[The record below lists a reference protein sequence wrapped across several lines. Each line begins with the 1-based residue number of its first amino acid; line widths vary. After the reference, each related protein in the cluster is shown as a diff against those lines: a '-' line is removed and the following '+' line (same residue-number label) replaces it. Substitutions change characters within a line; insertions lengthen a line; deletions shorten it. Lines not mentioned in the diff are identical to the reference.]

1 MFFILLNY
9 YRLKAVGSF
18 GLRAVVLPSRL
29 ENKLEAILMNLLK
42 FLKNIYGKKIYF
54 QIIFII
60 LLAFG
65 TAAAQFEATQHLGD
79 VIDAVGKGYEEA
91 VYQFLVISVSTVL
104 YILGTAAFTFWG
116 GKITVA
122 FSRCVQ
128 IKIGVKLCSAQ
139 YRAMEQVDEGSLLTM
154 ISKDVDSIKNGLGLL
169 MKSGFLPICLGLVPV
184 CLFQWCNWKFALSAL
199 CLIPLN
205 AAPSVFFARKLFPFH
220 DNEKKAYSKVLSHFT
235 ESFRF
240 VMLIKAFGLE
250 QLFSEKHREELD
262 DYWKARKKRMFFE
275 KLTEEY
281 GRCYGHVS
289 RILLLLLSAYFI
301 YRGEMTIGRLTSVI
315 LCTEFVG
322 EGLKIVGSIPFCLP
336 AAKAGVFRIQKL
348 LELPDEAV
356 SQNRIQTLMQTNAMQ
371 SIGLRTDALPIYEVR
386 KLSFSYGDT
395 TVLHDINFCVHEGEK
410 IAVVGL
416 SGCGKT
422 TLFRLLSGLYT
433 PEKNHI
439 YFRGTD
445 IAALSPE
452 YLRNHITATTQE
464 AFLFQATF
472 EDNIKVAKSGGSK
485 MEIMTACKKAQ
496 LDFFIQTL
504 AHGYDTEINTTVRSI
519 SNGQMQRINLA
530 RAFLRNTNVFLFDEP
545 TSALDPDT
553 ASAIWNEL
561 FTNSAD
567 KTLLV
572 ILHDLEEV
580 YRFHRVLV
588 LDNGKIAALGT
599 HTELIQNCGLYRK
612 LYEEKM
618 ANRK

>member
-1 MFFILLNY
+1 MN
-9 YRLKAVGSF
+9 V
-18 GLRAVVLPSRL
+18 LR
-29 ENKLEAILMNLLK
+29 

-54 QIIFII
+54 QIVFSI
-60 LLAFG
+60 LLTFG
-65 TAAAQFEATQHLGD
+65 TAVAQFEAAQHLGD

-91 VYQFLVISVSTVL
+91 VYQFLVISVSTVC

-128 IKIGVKLCSAQ
+128 IKIGMKLCSTQ
-139 YRAMEQVDEGSLLTM
+139 YRATEQIDEGSLLTM
-154 ISKDVDSIKNGLGLL
+154 ISKDIDSIKNWLGLL
-169 MKSGFLPICLGLVPV
+169 MKSGFLPVCLGFVPV
-184 CLFQWCNWKFALSAL
+184 CLFQWCNWKFALFAL

-220 DNEKKAYSKVLSHFT
+220 DNEKKAYSKVLSHFI
-235 ESFRF
+235 ESLRF

-250 QLFSEKHREELD
+250 QLFLEKHREELD
-262 DYWKARKKRMFFE
+262 NYWNARKKRMFFE

-281 GRCYGHVS
+281 GRCYGHIS

-315 LCTEFVG
+315 LCAEFVG
-322 EGLKIVGSIPFCLP
+322 EGLKIVGSISLCLP
-336 AAKAGVFRIQKL
+336 AAKAGIFRIQKL

-356 SQNRIQTLMQTNAMQ
+356 PQNRIQASMHPFVMQTNILQTDTLQ
-371 SIGLRTDALPIYEVR
+371 SIALRTGVLPIYEVR

-395 TVLHDINFCVHEGEK
+395 TVLHDIDFCVHEGEK

-422 TLFRLLSGLYT
+422 TLFKLLSGLYI
-433 PEKNHI
+433 PKKDHI
-439 YFRGTD
+439 FFRGTD
-445 IAALSPE
+445 IAVLSPE

-472 EDNIKVAKSGGSK
+472 EDNIKVAKSSGSK

-496 LDFFIQTL
+496 LDSFIQTL
-504 AHGYDTEINTTVRSI
+504 AHGYNTEINTTIQSI

-530 RAFLRNTNVFLFDEP
+530 RAFLRNTNIFLLDEP

-553 ASAIWNEL
+553 AGAIWNEL
-561 FTNSAD
+561 FANSAD

-580 YRFHRVLV
+580 YRFHKVLV
-588 LDNGKIAALGT
+588 LDNGKIVAFGT
-599 HTELIQNCGLYRK
+599 HTELIQSCELYRK

-618 ANRK
+618 MNRRGRVR

>member
-1 MFFILLNY
+1 
-9 YRLKAVGSF
+9 
-18 GLRAVVLPSRL
+18 
-29 ENKLEAILMNLLK
+29 MNLLK
-42 FLKNIYGKKIYF
+42 FLKNVYGKKIYY
-54 QIIFII
+54 QIVFII
-60 LLAFG
+60 LIAFG
-65 TAAAQFEATQHLGD
+65 TAVAQFEATQHIGD

-91 VYQFLVISVSTVL
+91 VYQFLVIFVSIVL

-116 GKITVA
+116 GKTTAV

-128 IKIGVKLCSAQ
+128 IKIGMKLCSAQ
-139 YRAMEQVDEGSLLTM
+139 YRAMEQLDERSLLTM
-154 ISKDVDSIKNGLGLL
+154 ITKDIDSIRSWLGLL
-169 MKSGFLPICLGLVPV
+169 MKFGFLPICLGLVPV
-184 CLFQWCNWKFALSAL
+184 CLFQWCNWKFALFAL

-205 AAPSVFFARKLFPFH
+205 AAPSVFFSRKLFPFH

-235 ESFRF
+235 ESLRF

-250 QLFSEKHREELD
+250 QLFSEKHREELNN
-262 DYWKARKKRMFFE
+262 YWNARKKRMFFE

-322 EGLKIVGSIPFCLP
+322 EGLKIVGSISLYLP

-348 LELPDEAV
+348 LDLSDEAV
-356 SQNRIQTLMQTNAMQ
+356 PHNRIQTSMHPFVMQANILQ
-371 SIGLRTDALPIYEVR
+371 SSALRTDELPIYEVR

-395 TVLHDINFCVHEGEK
+395 IVLHDINFCVHEGEK

-422 TLFRLLSGLYT
+422 TLFKLLSGLYM
-433 PEKNHI
+433 PEKDHI

-445 IAALSPE
+445 IAMLSPE

-472 EDNIKVAKSGGSK
+472 EDNIKVAKSSGSK

-496 LDFFIQTL
+496 LDSFIQTL
-504 AHGYDTEINTTVRSI
+504 AHGYNTEMNTTIQSI

-545 TSALDPDT
+545 TSALDSDT
-553 ASAIWNEL
+553 ASTIWNEL
-561 FTNSAD
+561 FANGAD

-580 YRFHRVLV
+580 YRFHKVLV
-588 LDNGKIAALGT
+588 LDNGKIAAFGT

-618 ANRK
+618 TNRKKVGESVR

>member
-1 MFFILLNY
+1 
-9 YRLKAVGSF
+9 
-18 GLRAVVLPSRL
+18 
-29 ENKLEAILMNLLK
+29 MNLLK
-42 FLKNIYGKKIYF
+42 FLKNVYGKKIYY
-54 QIIFII
+54 QIVFII
-60 LLAFG
+60 LIAFG
-65 TAAAQFEATQHLGD
+65 TAVAQFEATQHIGD

-91 VYQFLVISVSTVL
+91 VYQFLVIFVSTVL

-116 GKITVA
+116 GKTTAV

-128 IKIGVKLCSAQ
+128 IKIGMKLCSAQ
-139 YRAMEQVDEGSLLTM
+139 YRAMEQLDEGSLLTM
-154 ISKDVDSIKNGLGLL
+154 ITKDIDSIRSWLGLL
-169 MKSGFLPICLGLVPV
+169 MKFGFLPICLGLVPV
-184 CLFQWCNWKFALSAL
+184 CLFQWCNWKFALFAL

-205 AAPSVFFARKLFPFH
+205 AAPSVFFSRKLFPFH

-235 ESFRF
+235 ESLRF

-250 QLFSEKHREELD
+250 QLFSEKHREELNN
-262 DYWKARKKRMFFE
+262 YWNARKKRMFFE

-322 EGLKIVGSIPFCLP
+322 EGLKIVGSISLYLP

-348 LELPDEAV
+348 LDLSDEAV
-356 SQNRIQTLMQTNAMQ
+356 PHNRIQTSMHPFVMQANILQ
-371 SIGLRTDALPIYEVR
+371 SSALRTDELPIYEVR

-395 TVLHDINFCVHEGEK
+395 IVLHDINFCVHEGEK

-422 TLFRLLSGLYT
+422 TLFKLLSGLYM
-433 PEKNHI
+433 PEKDHI

-445 IAALSPE
+445 IAVLSPE

-472 EDNIKVAKSGGSK
+472 EDNIKVAKSSGSK
-485 MEIMTACKKAQ
+485 MEIMTACNKAQ
-496 LDFFIQTL
+496 LDSFIQTL
-504 AHGYDTEINTTVRSI
+504 AHGYNTEMNTTIQSI

-545 TSALDPDT
+545 TSALDSDT
-553 ASAIWNEL
+553 ASTIWNEL
-561 FTNSAD
+561 FANGAD

-580 YRFHRVLV
+580 YRFHKVLV
-588 LDNGKIAALGT
+588 LDNGKIAAFGT

-618 ANRK
+618 TNRKKVGGV

>member
-1 MFFILLNY
+1 
-9 YRLKAVGSF
+9 
-18 GLRAVVLPSRL
+18 
-29 ENKLEAILMNLLK
+29 MNLLR

-65 TAAAQFEATQHLGD
+65 TAVAQFEATQHLGD
-79 VIDAVGKGYEEA
+79 VIDAVGKGYEKA
-91 VYQFLVISVSTVL
+91 VYQFLVISASTVL

-116 GKITVA
+116 GKITAA

-128 IKIGVKLCSAQ
+128 VKIGVKLCSAQ
-139 YRAMEQVDEGSLLTM
+139 YRAMEQIDEGSLLTM
-154 ISKDVDSIKNGLGLL
+154 ITKDIDSIKNGLGLL
-169 MKSGFLPICLGLVPV
+169 MKSGFLPVCLGLVPV
-184 CLFQWCNWKFALSAL
+184 CLFQWCNWKFALFAL

-205 AAPSVFFARKLFPFH
+205 AASSVFFARNLFPFH

-235 ESFRF
+235 ESLRF

-250 QLFSEKHREELD
+250 QLFSEKHRKELD

-281 GRCYGHVS
+281 GRSYGHVS

-301 YRGEMTIGRLTSVI
+301 YKGEMTIGRLTSVI

-322 EGLKIVGSIPFCLP
+322 EGLKIVGCIPLCLP
-336 AAKAGVFRIQKL
+336 DAKAGVFRIQKL
-348 LELPDEAV
+348 LELPDETV
-356 SQNRIQTLMQTNAMQ
+356 SQNRIQTLIQTNVLQ
-371 SIGLRTDALPIYEVR
+371 TDEQPIYEVR
-386 KLSFSYGDT
+386 NLSFSYGDT
-395 TVLHDINFCVHEGEK
+395 LVLHDINFCVHEGEK
-410 IAVVGL
+410 IAVIGL

-422 TLFRLLSGLYT
+422 TLFKLLSGLYT
-433 PEKNHI
+433 TEKNHI

-452 YLRNHITATTQE
+452 YLRNHVTATTQE

-472 EDNIKVAKSGGSK
+472 EDNIKVAKSGGSE

-496 LDFFIQTL
+496 LDSFIQTL
-504 AHGYDTEINTTVRSI
+504 AHGYDTEINTTVQSV

-530 RAFLRNTNVFLFDEP
+530 RAFLRNTNVFLLDEP

-553 ASAIWNEL
+553 AGAVWQEL

-580 YRFHRVLV
+580 CRFHKVLV
-588 LDNGKIAALGT
+588 LDNGKIAAFGT
-599 HTELIQNCGLYRK
+599 HIELIQSCRLYRK
-612 LYEEKM
+612 LYEEKT

>member
-1 MFFILLNY
+1 
-9 YRLKAVGSF
+9 
-18 GLRAVVLPSRL
+18 
-29 ENKLEAILMNLLK
+29 MNLLK
-42 FLKNIYGKKIYF
+42 FLKNVYGKKIYY
-54 QIIFII
+54 QIVFII
-60 LLAFG
+60 LIAFG
-65 TAAAQFEATQHLGD
+65 TAVAQFEATQHIGD

-91 VYQFLVISVSTVL
+91 VYQFLVIFVSTVL

-116 GKITVA
+116 GKTTAV

-128 IKIGVKLCSAQ
+128 IKIGMKLCSAQ
-139 YRAMEQVDEGSLLTM
+139 YRAMEQLDEGSLLTM
-154 ISKDVDSIKNGLGLL
+154 ITKDIDSIRSWLGLL
-169 MKSGFLPICLGLVPV
+169 MKFGFLPICLGLVPV
-184 CLFQWCNWKFALSAL
+184 CLFQWCNWKFALFAL

-205 AAPSVFFARKLFPFH
+205 AAPSVFFSRKLFPFH

-235 ESFRF
+235 ESLRF

-250 QLFSEKHREELD
+250 QLFSEKHREELNN
-262 DYWKARKKRMFFE
+262 YWNARKKRMFFE

-322 EGLKIVGSIPFCLP
+322 EGLKIVGSISLYLP

-348 LELPDEAV
+348 LDLSDEAV
-356 SQNRIQTLMQTNAMQ
+356 PHNRIQTSMHPFVMQANILQ
-371 SIGLRTDALPIYEVR
+371 SSALRTDELPIYEVR

-395 TVLHDINFCVHEGEK
+395 IVLHDINFCVHEGEK

-422 TLFRLLSGLYT
+422 TLFKLLSGLYM
-433 PEKNHI
+433 PEKDHI

-445 IAALSPE
+445 IAVLSPE

-472 EDNIKVAKSGGSK
+472 EDNIKVAKSSGSK
-485 MEIMTACKKAQ
+485 MEIMTACNKAQ
-496 LDFFIQTL
+496 LDSFIQTL
-504 AHGYDTEINTTVRSI
+504 AHGYNTEMNTTVQSI

-545 TSALDPDT
+545 TSALDSDT
-553 ASAIWNEL
+553 ASRIWNEL
-561 FTNSAD
+561 FANGAD

-580 YRFHRVLV
+580 YRFHKVLV
-588 LDNGKIAALGT
+588 LDNGKIAAFGT

-618 ANRK
+618 TNRKKVGGV

>member
-1 MFFILLNY
+1 
-9 YRLKAVGSF
+9 
-18 GLRAVVLPSRL
+18 
-29 ENKLEAILMNLLK
+29 MNLLR
-42 FLKNIYGKKIYF
+42 FLKNIYGNKIYF
-54 QIIFII
+54 QIAFII

-65 TAAAQFEATQHLGD
+65 TAIAQFEATQHLGD
-79 VIDAVGKGYEEA
+79 VIDVVGKGYEEA
-91 VYQFLVISVSTVL
+91 VYEFLVISVSTAL
-104 YILGTAAFTFWG
+104 YILGTAAFTFG
-116 GKITVA
+116 SGKITAA

-128 IKIGVKLCSAQ
+128 IKIGMKLCSAQ
-139 YRAMEQVDEGSLLTM
+139 YHAMEQMDEGSLLTM
-154 ISKDVDSIKNGLGLL
+154 ISKDIDSIKNGLGLL
-169 MKSGFLPICLGLVPV
+169 MKSGFLPVCLGLVPV
-184 CLFQWCNWKFALSAL
+184 CLFQWCNWKFALFAL

-205 AAPSVFFARKLFPFH
+205 AVSSVFFARKLFPYH
-220 DNEKKAYSKVLSHFT
+220 NNEKKAYAKVLSHFT
-235 ESFRF
+235 ESLRF

-262 DYWKARKKRMFFE
+262 NYWKVRKKRMFFE

-322 EGLKIVGSIPFCLP
+322 EGLKIVGNIPLCIP

-356 SQNRIQTLMQTNAMQ
+356 SQNIIQTLTQTNASQ
-371 SIGLRTDALPIYEVR
+371 TDLSQTNALQTNALRTGALPICEVR
-386 KLSFSYGDT
+386 KLSYKYGDT
-395 TVLHDINFCVHEGEK
+395 IVLNDINFCVHEGEK

-422 TLFRLLSGLYT
+422 TLFKLLSGLYT
-433 PEKNHI
+433 PEKDHI
-439 YFRGTD
+439 YFRGMD
-445 IAALSPE
+445 IAMLSPE
-452 YLRNHITATTQE
+452 YLRTHITATTQE

-472 EDNIKVAKSGGSK
+472 EDNIQVAKAGGSK
-485 MEIMTACKKAQ
+485 TEIMTACKKAQ
-496 LDFFIQTL
+496 LESFIQTL
-504 AHGYDTEINTTVRSI
+504 AHGYHTEINTTIQSI

-530 RAFLRNTNVFLFDEP
+530 RAFLRNTNVFLLDEP
-545 TSALDPDT
+545 VSALDSDT
-553 ASAIWNEL
+553 ASAIWDEL
-561 FTNSAD
+561 FANSAD

-580 YRFHRVLV
+580 YRFHKVLV
-588 LDNGKIAALGT
+588 LDHGKIAAFGT
-599 HTELIQNCGLYRK
+599 HAELIQSCGLYRK

-618 ANRK
+618 TNRKKEGLFHDKIYS

>member
-1 MFFILLNY
+1 M
-9 YRLKAVGSF
+9 
-18 GLRAVVLPSRL
+18 
-29 ENKLEAILMNLLK
+29 
-42 FLKNIYGKKIYF
+42 
-54 QIIFII
+54 
-60 LLAFG
+60 
-65 TAAAQFEATQHLGD
+65 
-79 VIDAVGKGYEEA
+79 
-91 VYQFLVISVSTVL
+91 
-104 YILGTAAFTFWG
+104 
-116 GKITVA
+116 
-122 FSRCVQ
+122 
-128 IKIGVKLCSAQ
+128 
-139 YRAMEQVDEGSLLTM
+139 
-154 ISKDVDSIKNGLGLL
+154 
-169 MKSGFLPICLGLVPV
+169 
-184 CLFQWCNWKFALSAL
+184 LFRS
-199 CLIPLN
+199 
-205 AAPSVFFARKLFPFH
+205 RKLFPFH

-235 ESFRF
+235 ESLRF

-250 QLFSEKHREELD
+250 QLFSEKHREELNN
-262 DYWKARKKRMFFE
+262 YWNARKKRMFFE

-322 EGLKIVGSIPFCLP
+322 EGLKIVGSISLYLP

-348 LELPDEAV
+348 LDLSDEAV
-356 SQNRIQTLMQTNAMQ
+356 PHNRIQTSMHPFVMQANILQ
-371 SIGLRTDALPIYEVR
+371 SSALRTDELPIYEVR

-395 TVLHDINFCVHEGEK
+395 IVLHDINFCVHEGEK

-422 TLFRLLSGLYT
+422 TLFKLLSGLYM
-433 PEKNHI
+433 PEKDHI

-445 IAALSPE
+445 IAMLSPE

-472 EDNIKVAKSGGSK
+472 EDNIKVAKSSGSK

-496 LDFFIQTL
+496 LDSFIQTL
-504 AHGYDTEINTTVRSI
+504 AHGYNTEMNTTIQSI

-545 TSALDPDT
+545 TSALDSDT
-553 ASAIWNEL
+553 ASTIWNEL
-561 FTNSAD
+561 FANGAD

-580 YRFHRVLV
+580 YRFHKVLV
-588 LDNGKIAALGT
+588 LDNGKIAAFGT

-618 ANRK
+618 TNRKKVGESVR

>member
-1 MFFILLNY
+1 
-9 YRLKAVGSF
+9 
-18 GLRAVVLPSRL
+18 
-29 ENKLEAILMNLLK
+29 MNLLR
-42 FLKNIYGKKIYF
+42 FLKNVYGKKIYF
-54 QIIFII
+54 QIVFII
-60 LLAFG
+60 LIAFG
-65 TAAAQFEATQHLGD
+65 TAVAQFEATQHIGD

-91 VYQFLVISVSTVL
+91 VYQFLVIFVSIVL

-116 GKITVA
+116 GKTTAV

-128 IKIGVKLCSAQ
+128 IKIGMKLCSAQ
-139 YRAMEQVDEGSLLTM
+139 YRAMEQLDEGSLLTM
-154 ISKDVDSIKNGLGLL
+154 ITKDIDSIRSWLGLL
-169 MKSGFLPICLGLVPV
+169 MKFGFLPICLGLVPV
-184 CLFQWCNWKFALSAL
+184 CLFQWCNWKFALFAL

-205 AAPSVFFARKLFPFH
+205 AAPSVFFSRKLFPFH

-235 ESFRF
+235 ESLRF

-250 QLFSEKHREELD
+250 QLFSEKHREELNN
-262 DYWKARKKRMFFE
+262 YWNARKKRMFFE

-322 EGLKIVGSIPFCLP
+322 EGLKIVGSISLYLP

-348 LELPDEAV
+348 LDLSDEAV
-356 SQNRIQTLMQTNAMQ
+356 PHNRIQTSMHPFVMQANILQ
-371 SIGLRTDALPIYEVR
+371 SSALRTDELPIYEVR

-395 TVLHDINFCVHEGEK
+395 IVLHDINFCVHEGEK

-422 TLFRLLSGLYT
+422 TLFKLLSGLYM
-433 PEKNHI
+433 PEKDHI

-445 IAALSPE
+445 IAMLSPE

-472 EDNIKVAKSGGSK
+472 EDNIKVAKSSGSK

-496 LDFFIQTL
+496 LDSFIQTL
-504 AHGYDTEINTTVRSI
+504 AHGYNTEMNTTIQSI

-545 TSALDPDT
+545 TSALDSDT
-553 ASAIWNEL
+553 ASTIWNEL
-561 FTNSAD
+561 FANGAD

-580 YRFHRVLV
+580 YRFHKVLV
-588 LDNGKIAALGT
+588 LDNGKIAAFGT

-618 ANRK
+618 TNRKKVGESVR

>member
-1 MFFILLNY
+1 
-9 YRLKAVGSF
+9 
-18 GLRAVVLPSRL
+18 
-29 ENKLEAILMNLLK
+29 MNLLK
-42 FLKNIYGKKIYF
+42 FLKNVYGKKIYY
-54 QIIFII
+54 QIVFII
-60 LLAFG
+60 LIAFG
-65 TAAAQFEATQHLGD
+65 TAVAQFEATQHIGD

-91 VYQFLVISVSTVL
+91 VYQFLVIFVSIVL

-116 GKITVA
+116 GKTTAV

-128 IKIGVKLCSAQ
+128 IKIGMKLCSAQ
-139 YRAMEQVDEGSLLTM
+139 YRAMEQLDEGSLLTM
-154 ISKDVDSIKNGLGLL
+154 ITKDIDSIRSWLGLL
-169 MKSGFLPICLGLVPV
+169 MKFGFLPICLGLVPV
-184 CLFQWCNWKFALSAL
+184 CLFQWCNWKFALFAL

-205 AAPSVFFARKLFPFH
+205 AAPSVFFSRKLFPFH

-235 ESFRF
+235 ESLRF

-250 QLFSEKHREELD
+250 QLFSEKHREELNN
-262 DYWKARKKRMFFE
+262 YWNARKKRMFFE

-322 EGLKIVGSIPFCLP
+322 EGLKIVGSISLYLP

-348 LELPDEAV
+348 LDLSDEAV
-356 SQNRIQTLMQTNAMQ
+356 PHNRIQTSMHPFVMQANILQ
-371 SIGLRTDALPIYEVR
+371 SSALRTDELPIYEVR

-395 TVLHDINFCVHEGEK
+395 IVLHDINFCVHEGEK

-422 TLFRLLSGLYT
+422 TLFKLLSGLYM
-433 PEKNHI
+433 PEKDHI

-445 IAALSPE
+445 IAMLSPE

-472 EDNIKVAKSGGSK
+472 EDNIKVAKSSGSK

-496 LDFFIQTL
+496 LDSFIQTL
-504 AHGYDTEINTTVRSI
+504 AHGYNTEMNTTIQSI

-545 TSALDPDT
+545 TSALDSDT
-553 ASAIWNEL
+553 ASTIWNEL
-561 FTNSAD
+561 FANGAD

-580 YRFHRVLV
+580 YRFHKVLV
-588 LDNGKIAALGT
+588 LDNGKIAAFGT

-618 ANRK
+618 TNRKKVGESVR